1 MRAGCGGGEE
11 AAEGPPEAQ
20 RVGGAWAEAAAA
32 ASGLR
37 CEAERAT
44 ADSGSGKGGDRELRS
59 GEWACW
65 LGASLAAWRRKWAE
79 EGRRPRRPRPWR
91 GSGVGGDLSPR
102 RRVAAAGSLAPEASH
117 RTQGCA
123 LGPEVSPSGPGQ
135 ESSPR
140 ASSDSSTDWSFLR
153 TAISFSVSL

>member
-11 AAEGPPEAQ
+11 AAEGPPEVQ
-20 RVGGAWAEAAAA
+20 RVGGAWAEAA

-59 GEWACW
+59 GEW
-65 LGASLAAWRRKWAE
+65 AAWRRKWAE

-117 RTQGCA
+117 RSQGCA
-123 LGPEVSPSGPGQ
+123 LGPEVSPRRPGQ

-140 ASSDSSTDWSFLR
+140 ASSDSSTDWSLLR